1 MWNRLFSLIIK
12 PNVKA
17 SIMKY
22 HGCYGY
28 SCHGY
33 GCYGCHGC
41 YGCYGR
47 DLDLSIIDS
56 AWVEAF
62 TLIWIG
68 PTEKKK

>member
-1 MWNRLFSLIIK
+1 
-12 PNVKA
+12 
-17 SIMKY
+17 MKY